1 MINSVLFF
9 NKFLG
14 SSSTSTLP
22 KIILLMGG
30 PGSGKG
36 VLAKQLP
43 NTNHFSIGES
53 LRTIINNPKH
63 PKAQLFKQ
71 RIEQG
76 KLLNDQEVI
85 EVMNQADAF
94 KQTKPVL
101 LDGFPRTLMQWHLFK
116 NYYGSPAA
124 VIDLAVSKDIMRSR
138 LLSRGRKDDKVD
150 VINYRIEDYFNNT
163 RPMANKILSET
174 TNALRINASTLNP
187 KEIAEITKKFLES
200 KHIYPLDNQSKEL
213 TSVQP

>member
-1 MINSVLFF
+1 MINSALFF
-9 NKFLG
+9 NKLVG
-14 SSSTSTLP
+14 SSTKAALP

-43 NTNHFSIGES
+43 KAHHFSIGES
-53 LRTIINNPKH
+53 LRTIISNPRH
-63 PKAQLFKQ
+63 PQAQLFKQ

-76 KLLNDQEVI
+76 KLLNDQEII
-85 EVMNQADAF
+85 EVMNQADVL

-101 LDGFPRTLMQWHLFK
+101 LDGFPRTLTQWNLFK
-116 NYYGSPAA
+116 KHYGSPAA
-124 VIDLAVSKDIMRSR
+124 VIDLAVSKDVMRTR
-138 LLSRGRKDDKVD
+138 LLGRGRKDDKVD

-174 TNALRINASTLNP
+174 TNTLKINASTLSP
-187 KEIAEITKKFLES
+187 KEIANIAKKFLES
-200 KHIYPLDNQSKEL
+200 KHLYPLDKQPKEL
-213 TSVQP
+213 TSIHP